1 MYRLYVEPHTAN
13 QQRRSFF
20 MSEKLYGYI
29 RVSSKEQHTDRQQI
43 ALRRYGIRD
52 TDLFTDWQSGKDF
65 NRPQYKKLLRK
76 LKPDDCIVITSL
88 DRLGRNY
95 IEIQEQW
102 NLITHTKKANIIV
115 LDMPLLNTQKAH
127 NNLTGRFL
135 ADIVLQILSYV
146 AETERHNIRTR
157 QAEGIAAA
165 KARGVK
171 LGRPE
176 KFLPDGF
183 PQVASLIREGKLS
196 YREAARQLQV
206 NHSWLYK
213 KMNSG

>member
-1 MYRLYVEPHTAN
+1 MGRNIDWERGNLHMAENV
-13 QQRRSFF
+13 
-20 MSEKLYGYI
+20 YGYI

-43 ALRRYGIRD
+43 ALLQYGISEKN
-52 TDLFTDWQSGKDF
+52 LFSDRQSGKDF
-65 NRPQYKKLLRK
+65 DRPQYKRLLRK
-76 LKPDDCIVITSL
+76 LKPYDCIVVTSL

-95 IEIQEQW
+95 VEIQEQW
-102 NLITHTKKANIIV
+102 NVITRKKKADIVV
-115 LDMPLLNTQKAH
+115 LDMPLLNTRKGH

>member
-1 MYRLYVEPHTAN
+1 MGRNIDWERGNLHMAENV
-13 QQRRSFF
+13 
-20 MSEKLYGYI
+20 YGYI

-43 ALRRYGIRD
+43 ALLQYGISEKN
-52 TDLFTDWQSGKDF
+52 LFSDRQSGKDF
-65 NRPQYKKLLRK
+65 DRPQYKRLLRK
-76 LKPDDCIVITSL
+76 LKPYDCIVVTSL

-95 IEIQEQW
+95 VEIQEQW
-102 NLITHTKKANIIV
+102 NIITRKKKADIVV
-115 LDMPLLNTQKAH
+115 LDMPLLNTRKGH

-183 PQVASLIREGKLS
+183 PQVAGRPPGN
-196 YREAARQLQV
+196 YRSTI
-206 NHSWLYK
+206 HGFIK
-213 KMNSG
+213 K

>member
-1 MYRLYVEPHTAN
+1 MAENV
-13 QQRRSFF
+13 
-20 MSEKLYGYI
+20 YGYI

-43 ALRRYGIRD
+43 ALLQYGISEKN
-52 TDLFTDWQSGKDF
+52 LFSDRQSGKDF
-65 NRPQYKKLLRK
+65 DRPQYKRLLRK
-76 LKPDDCIVITSL
+76 LKPYDCIVVTSL

-95 IEIQEQW
+95 VEIQEQW
-102 NLITHTKKANIIV
+102 NIITRKKKADIVV
-115 LDMPLLNTQKAH
+115 LDMPLLNTRKGH

-183 PQVASLIREGKLS
+183 PQVASLVREGKLS

>member
-1 MYRLYVEPHTAN
+1 MGRNIDWERGNLHMAENV
-13 QQRRSFF
+13 
-20 MSEKLYGYI
+20 YGYI

-43 ALRRYGIRD
+43 ALIQYGISEKN
-52 TDLFTDWQSGKDF
+52 LFCDRQSGKDF
-65 NRPQYKKLLRK
+65 DRPQYERLLRK
-76 LKPDDCIVITSL
+76 LKPYDCIVVTSL

-95 IEIQEQW
+95 VEIQEQW
-102 NLITHTKKANIIV
+102 NIITRKKKADIVV
-115 LDMPLLNTQKAH
+115 LDMPLLNTRKGH

>member
-1 MYRLYVEPHTAN
+1 MGRNIDWERGNLHMAENV
-13 QQRRSFF
+13 
-20 MSEKLYGYI
+20 YGYI

-43 ALRRYGIRD
+43 ALLQYGISEKN
-52 TDLFTDWQSGKDF
+52 LFSDRQSGKDF
-65 NRPQYKKLLRK
+65 DRPQYKRLLRK
-76 LKPDDCIVITSL
+76 LKPYDCIVVTSL

-95 IEIQEQW
+95 VEIQEQW
-102 NLITHTKKANIIV
+102 NIITRKKKADIVV
-115 LDMPLLNTQKAH
+115 LDMPLLNTRKGH

-146 AETERHNIRTR
+146 AETERHNIRMR

-183 PQVASLIREGKLS
+183 PQVASLVREGKLS

-213 KMNSG
+213 KINSG

>member
-1 MYRLYVEPHTAN
+1 MGRNIDWERGNLHMAENV
-13 QQRRSFF
+13 
-20 MSEKLYGYI
+20 YGYI

-43 ALRRYGIRD
+43 ALLQYGISEKN
-52 TDLFTDWQSGKDF
+52 LFSDRQSGKDF
-65 NRPQYKKLLRK
+65 DRPQYKRLLRK
-76 LKPDDCIVITSL
+76 LKPYDCIVVTSL

-95 IEIQEQW
+95 VEIQEQW
-102 NLITHTKKANIIV
+102 NIITRKKKADIVV
-115 LDMPLLNTQKAH
+115 LDMPLLNTRKGH

-183 PQVASLIREGKLS
+183 PQVASLVREGKLS

-213 KMNSG
+213 KINSG

>member
-1 MYRLYVEPHTAN
+1 MGRNIDWERGNLHMAENV
-13 QQRRSFF
+13 
-20 MSEKLYGYI
+20 YGYI

-43 ALRRYGIRD
+43 ALIQYGISEKN
-52 TDLFTDWQSGKDF
+52 LFSDRQSGKDF
-65 NRPQYKKLLRK
+65 DRPQYKRLLRK
-76 LKPDDCIVITSL
+76 LKPYDCIVVTSL

-95 IEIQEQW
+95 VEIQEQW
-102 NLITHTKKANIIV
+102 NVITRKKKADIVV
-115 LDMPLLNTQKAH
+115 LDMPLLNTRKGH

>member
-1 MYRLYVEPHTAN
+1 MAEN
-13 QQRRSFF
+13 
-20 MSEKLYGYI
+20 LYGYI

-43 ALRRYGIRD
+43 ALLQYGISEKN
-52 TDLFTDWQSGKDF
+52 LFSDRQSGKDF
-65 NRPQYKKLLRK
+65 DRPQYKRLLRK
-76 LKPDDCIVITSL
+76 LKPYDCIVVTSL

-95 IEIQEQW
+95 VEIQEQW
-102 NLITHTKKANIIV
+102 NIITRKKKADIVV
-115 LDMPLLNTQKAH
+115 LDMPLLNTRKGH